1 MQDFITSAPMLFSLI
16 LILATLF
23 VLQIWAI
30 IRVKMMLK
38 RVSEI
43 HEWVQAGKLG
53 VSAQFT
59 RYKRPVK
66 TCKNC
71 LFRSTFLAQEKD
83 IQFVYYCKKND
94 IETSLDNSCL
104 YFQVDPEI
112 INS

>member
-1 MQDFITSAPMLFSLI
+1 MQDFLTSFPMIFSLL
-16 LILATLF
+16 LILTTLF
-23 VLQIWAI
+23 ILQIWAI

-43 HEWVQAGKLG
+43 HQWVQAGKLG
-53 VSAQFT
+53 TNAYLSRF
-59 RYKRPVK
+59 RHPVK

-83 IQFVYYCKKND
+83 VQFIYYCKKND
-94 IETSLDNSCL
+94 METSLTNSCQH
-104 YFQVDPEI
+104 FQVDPEI